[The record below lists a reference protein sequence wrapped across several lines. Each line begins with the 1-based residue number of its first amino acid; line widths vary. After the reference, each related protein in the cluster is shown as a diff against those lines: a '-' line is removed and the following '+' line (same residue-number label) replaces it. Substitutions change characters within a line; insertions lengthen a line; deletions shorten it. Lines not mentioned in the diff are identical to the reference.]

1 MAQWFDPLRFPPHLD
16 GCYIHAPRARWSRQ
30 APPAPAA
37 RFAPTF
43 GSLCSAQQPMGG
55 HSLLRSGNSQE
66 RFRRPDAQETWLFR
80 VAGLFN
86 GPILL
91 LLFFSCQK
99 SSDNASQQD
108 KRCGSY
114 EYPFHGMNS
123 HSDNGGFRGTGIPA
137 QVRALD
143 YGQGRKYHDNSHTQG
158 NTYPMN
164 DLPPRCFSL
173 GELMVDNLQLFGN
186 RLYVIPFRLS
196 HCFSKQRAYGGF
208 QYL

>member
-1 MAQWFDPLRFPPHLD
+1 MAQWFDPLRFSLHLD

-137 QVRALD
+137 QVRALE
-143 YGQGRKYHDNSHTQG
+143 YGQGRKYHDNKIG
-158 NTYPMN
+158 
-164 DLPPRCFSL
+164 
-173 GELMVDNLQLFGN
+173 
-186 RLYVIPFRLS
+186 
-196 HCFSKQRAYGGF
+196 RAHV
-208 QYL
+208 

>member
-1 MAQWFDPLRFPPHLD
+1 MPQALD
-16 GCYIHAPRARWSRQ
+16 GRGRRRPRLPLVS
-30 APPAPAA
+30 PPPSG
-37 RFAPTF
+37 RFTPRN
-43 GSLCSAQQPMGG
+43 SPWGG

-66 RFRRPDAQETWLFR
+66 RFRRPAAQETWLFR

-86 GPILL
+86 GPISL

-196 HCFSKQRAYGGF
+196 HRFSKQRAYGGF

>member
-1 MAQWFDPLRFPPHLD
+1 MSQSPDSRGRRRPRLPLVSPPPS
-16 GCYIHAPRARWSRQ
+16 G
-30 APPAPAA
+30 
-37 RFAPTF
+37 RFAPRN
-43 GSLCSAQQPMGG
+43 SPWGG

-66 RFRRPDAQETWLFR
+66 RFRRPAAQETWLFR

-114 EYPFHGMNS
+114 EYPFHGMNA

-137 QVRALD
+137 QVRALE

-186 RLYVIPFRLS
+186 HLYVIPFRLS

-208 QYL
+208 QYLC